1 MPDIAVY
8 PGSFDPIT
16 NGHLD
21 LIQRALKIFDHIN
34 MAVATNAFKKSLFT
48 IEERVEMARESL
60 KEYPNVSVSSFQG
73 LLVKYAR
80 EQKARA
86 ILRGLRAVT
95 DFEYEFQLA
104 MMNRRL
110 EPEIETVFL
119 MTGLRWVFLSSS
131 ILKEAAVHGGN
142 IEGMVPEIVFKKLQE
157 KFETVEEG
165 AIIADLRHRRPG
177 GRHRRGPDQAP
188 ERGVPGGA

>member
-21 LIQRALKIFDHIN
+21 LIQRGLRVFDRIIV
-34 MAVATNAFKKSLFT
+34 AVATNAFKQSLFT
-48 IEERVEMARESL
+48 IEERMEMIRVSL
-60 KEYPNVSVSSFQG
+60 AHQPKVSIDSFEG
-73 LLVKYAR
+73 LLVHYAKR
-80 EQKARA
+80 RNARV

-131 ILKEAAVHGGN
+131 ILKEAAVHGGD
-142 IEGMVPEIVFKKLQE
+142 IEGMVPEIVVRKLKE
-157 KFETVEEG
+157 KFR
-165 AIIADLRHRRPG
+165 LK
-177 GRHRRGPDQAP
+177 
-188 ERGVPGGA
+188 

>member
-1 MPDIAVY
+1 MPDIVVY

-21 LIQRALKIFDHIN
+21 LLQRALRIFDRIIV
-34 MAVATNAFKKSLFT
+34 AVARNPVKESLFT
-48 IEERVEMARESL
+48 IEERMEMIRGSL
-60 KEYPNVSVSSFQG
+60 ADYPQVSIDTFSG

-80 EQKARA
+80 EKKARA

-131 ILKEAAVHGGN
+131 ILKEAAIHGGN
-142 IEGMVPEIVFKKLQE
+142 IEDMVPEIVYHKLRE
-157 KFETVEEG
+157 KFGLV
-165 AIIADLRHRRPG
+165 
-177 GRHRRGPDQAP
+177 
-188 ERGVPGGA
+188 

>member
-16 NGHLD
+16 YGHLD
-21 LIQRALKIFDHIN
+21 LIQRALRIFDRIIV
-34 MAVATNAFKKSLFT
+34 AVASNTFKKSLFT
-48 IEERVEMARESL
+48 IEERMEMIRESL
-60 KEYPNVSVSSFQG
+60 KEYPNVSIDSFQG

-119 MTGLRWVFLSSS
+119 MTGMRWVFLSSS
-131 ILKEAAVHGGN
+131 ILKEAAVHGGD
-142 IEGMVPEIVFKKLQE
+142 IEGMVPEIVVKKLKE
-157 KFETVEEG
+157 KFELLTK
-165 AIIADLRHRRPG
+165 
-177 GRHRRGPDQAP
+177 GR
-188 ERGVPGGA
+188 

>member
-21 LIQRALKIFDHIN
+21 LIQRGLKVFDRIIV
-34 MAVATNAFKKSLFT
+34 AVATNTFKKSIFT
-48 IEERVEMARESL
+48 IEERMEMIRVSL
-60 KEYPNVSVSSFQG
+60 ADQPKVSIDSFEG
-73 LLVKYAR
+73 LLVHYAR
-80 EQKARA
+80 RRNARV

-131 ILKEAAVHGGN
+131 ILKEAAVHGGD
-142 IEGMVPEIVFKKLQE
+142 IEGMVPEIVVRMLKE
-157 KFETVEEG
+157 KFR
-165 AIIADLRHRRPG
+165 LK
-177 GRHRRGPDQAP
+177 
-188 ERGVPGGA
+188 

>member
-21 LIQRALKIFDHIN
+21 LIQRALKIFDHIVV
-34 MAVATNAFKKSLFT
+34 AVATNAFKKSLFS
-48 IEERVEMARESL
+48 IGERMNMARVSL
-60 KEYPNVSVSSFQG
+60 ADYPNVTIDTFDG

-131 ILKEAAVHGGN
+131 ILKEAAIHGGD
-142 IEGMVPEIVFKKLQE
+142 IEGMVPEIVFKKLKE
-157 KFETVEEG
+157 KFELLKKG
-165 AIIADLRHRRPG
+165 
-177 GRHRRGPDQAP
+177 Q
-188 ERGVPGGA
+188 

>member
-21 LIQRALKIFDHIN
+21 LIQRALKIFDHIVV
-34 MAVATNAFKKSLFT
+34 AVATNAFKQSLFT
-48 IEERVEMARESL
+48 IEERMEMIRESL
-60 KEYPNVSVSSFQG
+60 KDYPQTTIDSFEG
-73 LLVKYAR
+73 LLVNYAKR
-80 EQKARA
+80 QKARA

-110 EPEIETVFL
+110 EPEVETVFL

-142 IEGMVPEIVFKKLQE
+142 IEGMVPEIVIQKLRE
-157 KFETVEEG
+157 KFG
-165 AIIADLRHRRPG
+165 QLRK
-177 GRHRRGPDQAP
+177 D
-188 ERGVPGGA
+188 

>member
-21 LIQRALKIFDHIN
+21 LLQRALKIFDRIIV
-34 MAVATNAFKKSLFT
+34 AVAWNPTKQCLFT
-48 IEERVEMARESL
+48 IEERMEMIRVSL
-60 KEYPNVSVSSFQG
+60 QDHPQVSIDTFKG
-73 LLVKYAR
+73 LLVDYAR
-80 EQKARA
+80 EKKARA

-131 ILKEAAVHGGN
+131 ILKEAAIHGGN
-142 IEGMVPEIVFKKLQE
+142 IEGMVPEIVHQKLRE
-157 KFETVEEG
+157 KYG
-165 AIIADLRHRRPG
+165 LDKG
-177 GRHRRGPDQAP
+177 
-188 ERGVPGGA
+188 

>member
-21 LIQRALKIFDHIN
+21 LIQRGLKIFDHIIV
-34 MAVATNAFKKSLFT
+34 AVATNAFKQSLFT
-48 IEERVEMARESL
+48 IEERMEMIRESL
-60 KEYPNVSVSSFQG
+60 KDHPQITIDSFEG
-73 LLVKYAR
+73 LLVNYAKS
-80 EQKARA
+80 QKARA

-110 EPEIETVFL
+110 EPEVETVFL

-142 IEGMVPEIVFKKLQE
+142 IEGMVPEIVVKKLRE
-157 KFETVEEG
+157 KF
-165 AIIADLRHRRPG
+165 AQLRK
-177 GRHRRGPDQAP
+177 D
-188 ERGVPGGA
+188 

>member
-1 MPDIAVY
+1 VPDIAVY

-16 NGHLD
+16 NGHID
-21 LIQRALKIFDHIN
+21 LIQRALRVFDRLIV
-34 MAVATNAFKKSLFT
+34 AVATNAFKKSLFT
-48 IEERVEMARESL
+48 IEERMEMIRVSL
-60 KEYPNVSVSSFQG
+60 EGYPQVSIDSFQG
-73 LLVKYAR
+73 LLVKYAKG
-80 EQKARA
+80 QNARV

-131 ILKEAAVHGGN
+131 ILKEAAIHGGD
-142 IEGMVPEIVFKKLQE
+142 IEGMVPEIVYRKLRE
-157 KFETVEEG
+157 KFG
-165 AIIADLRHRRPG
+165 LS
-177 GRHRRGPDQAP
+177 
-188 ERGVPGGA
+188 

>member
-21 LIQRALKIFDHIN
+21 LLQRALKIFDHIIV
-34 MAVATNAFKKSLFT
+34 AVAWNPTKKCLFT
-48 IEERVEMARESL
+48 IEERMEMIQGSL
-60 KEYPNVSVSSFQG
+60 KDNPQVSIDTFTG
-73 LLVKYAR
+73 LLVNYAR
-80 EQKARA
+80 EKKARA

-110 EPEIETVFL
+110 EPAIETVFL

-131 ILKEAAVHGGN
+131 ILKEAAIHGGN
-142 IEGMVPEIVFKKLQE
+142 IEGMVPEIVYQKLRG
-157 KFETVEEG
+157 KFNLT
-165 AIIADLRHRRPG
+165 
-177 GRHRRGPDQAP
+177 
-188 ERGVPGGA
+188 

>member
-16 NGHLD
+16 NGHMD
-21 LIQRALKIFDHIN
+21 LLQRALKIFDHIIV
-34 MAVATNAFKKSLFT
+34 AVAWNPTKQCLFT
-48 IEERVEMARESL
+48 IEERMEMIRESL
-60 KEYPNVSVSSFQG
+60 KDVPQVSIDTFTG
-73 LLVKYAR
+73 LLVNYAR
-80 EQKARA
+80 NKKARA

-131 ILKEAAVHGGN
+131 ILKEAAIHGGN
-142 IEGMVPEIVFKKLQE
+142 IEGMVPEIVYQNLKK
-157 KFETVEEG
+157 KFNL
-165 AIIADLRHRRPG
+165 A
-177 GRHRRGPDQAP
+177 
-188 ERGVPGGA
+188 

>member
-21 LIQRALKIFDHIN
+21 LIQRALKIFDHIIV
-34 MAVATNAFKKSLFT
+34 AVATNAFKQSLFT
-48 IEERVEMARESL
+48 IEERMEMIRESL
-60 KEYPNVSVSSFQG
+60 KDHPQITIDSFEG
-73 LLVKYAR
+73 LLVNYAKR
-80 EQKARA
+80 QKARA

-110 EPEIETVFL
+110 EPEVETVFL

-142 IEGMVPEIVFKKLQE
+142 IEGMVPEIVVQKLRE
-157 KFETVEEG
+157 KF
-165 AIIADLRHRRPG
+165 AHLRK
-177 GRHRRGPDQAP
+177 D
-188 ERGVPGGA
+188 

>member
-21 LIQRALKIFDHIN
+21 LIQRALKIFDRIIV
-34 MAVATNAFKKSLFT
+34 AVAKNPVKKPLFT
-48 IEERVEMARESL
+48 IEERMEMIRVSL
-60 KEYPNVSVSSFQG
+60 QDHPQVSCDTFDG
-73 LLVKYAR
+73 LLVKYAISR
-80 EQKARA
+80 NARA
-86 ILRGLRAVT
+86 VLRGLRAVT

-110 EPEIETVFL
+110 EPELETVFL

-131 ILKEAAVHGGN
+131 ILKEAAYHGGD
-142 IEGMVPEIVFKKLQE
+142 IQGMVPEIVFEMLKK
-157 KFETVEEG
+157 KFALLKG
-165 AIIADLRHRRPG
+165 
-177 GRHRRGPDQAP
+177 
-188 ERGVPGGA
+188 

>member
-21 LIQRALKIFDHIN
+21 LIQRALKIFDRIIV
-34 MAVATNAFKKSLFT
+34 AVATNAFKKSLFT
-48 IEERVEMARESL
+48 IEERVEMVRESL
-60 KEYPNVSVSSFQG
+60 AVYPMVTIDTFDG
-73 LLVKYAR
+73 LLVNYAKG
-80 EQKARA
+80 QNARA

-110 EPEIETVFL
+110 EPAIETVFL

-131 ILKEAAVHGGN
+131 ILKEAAVHGGD
-142 IEGMVPEIVFKKLQE
+142 IEGMVPENVFHKLKE
-157 KFETVEEG
+157 KFSRE
-165 AIIADLRHRRPG
+165 
-177 GRHRRGPDQAP
+177 
-188 ERGVPGGA
+188 

>member
-21 LIQRALKIFDHIN
+21 LIQRALKIFDHIIL
-34 MAVATNAFKKSLFT
+34 AVATNAFKKSLFT
-48 IEERVEMARESL
+48 IEERMEMARESL
-60 KEYPNVSVSSFQG
+60 KDYPNVTVDTFQG
-73 LLVKYAR
+73 LLVNYAKAK
-80 EQKARA
+80 QARA

-131 ILKEAAVHGGN
+131 ILKEAAIHGGD
-142 IEGMVPEIVFKKLQE
+142 IEGMVPEIVFKKLRE
-157 KFETVEEG
+157 KFER
-165 AIIADLRHRRPG
+165 LR
-177 GRHRRGPDQAP
+177 
-188 ERGVPGGA
+188 ES

>member
-21 LIQRALKIFDHIN
+21 LIQRALKIFDHIVV
-34 MAVATNAFKKSLFT
+34 AVATNAFKKSLFT
-48 IEERVEMARESL
+48 IEERMEMIRGSL
-60 KEYPNVSVSSFQG
+60 ADNPNVSIDSFDG
-73 LLVKYAR
+73 LLVKYAKAR
-80 EQKARA
+80 KARA

-131 ILKEAAVHGGN
+131 ILKEAAIHGGD
-142 IEGMVPEIVFKKLQE
+142 IEGMVPEIVFQKLRE
-157 KFETVEEG
+157 KFEL
-165 AIIADLRHRRPG
+165 LRK
-177 GRHRRGPDQAP
+177 A
-188 ERGVPGGA
+188 

>member
-21 LIQRALKIFDHIN
+21 LIQRALRIFDRIIV
-34 MAVATNAFKKSLFT
+34 AVATNAFKKSLFT
-48 IEERVEMARESL
+48 IEERVEMVRVSL
-60 KEYPNVSVSSFQG
+60 EGNPQISIDTFDG
-73 LLVKYAR
+73 LLVKYAKG
-80 EQKARA
+80 QNARA

-110 EPEIETVFL
+110 EPGVETVFL

-131 ILKEAAVHGGN
+131 ILKEAAVHGGD
-142 IEGMVPEIVFKKLQE
+142 IEGMVPEIVCRKLKE
-157 KFETVEEG
+157 KFGLT
-165 AIIADLRHRRPG
+165 
-177 GRHRRGPDQAP
+177 
-188 ERGVPGGA
+188 

>member
-21 LIQRALKIFDHIN
+21 LIQRGLKIFDHIIV
-34 MAVATNAFKKSLFT
+34 AVATNRFKQSLFT
-48 IEERVEMARESL
+48 IEERMEMVRVSL
-60 KEYPNVSVSSFQG
+60 EGTPNVSIDTFNG
-73 LLVKYAR
+73 LLVEYATR
-80 EQKARA
+80 QNARA

-95 DFEYEFQLA
+95 DFEYEFQLSL
-104 MMNRRL
+104 MNRRL

-119 MTGLRWVFLSSS
+119 MTGLRWIFLSSS

-142 IEGMVPEIVFKKLQE
+142 IEGMVPEIVFQKLKK
-157 KFETVEEG
+157 KFG
-165 AIIADLRHRRPG
+165 YA
-177 GRHRRGPDQAP
+177 
-188 ERGVPGGA
+188 

>member
-21 LIQRALKIFDHIN
+21 LLQRALKIFDHIIV
-34 MAVATNAFKKSLFT
+34 AVATNAFKQSLFT
-48 IEERVEMARESL
+48 IEERLEMVRGSL
-60 KEYPNVSVSSFQG
+60 EGNPGVSIDTFEG
-73 LLVKYAR
+73 LLVNYAKAK
-80 EQKARA
+80 KARA

-131 ILKEAAVHGGN
+131 ILKEAAIHGGD
-142 IEGMVPEIVFKKLQE
+142 IEGMVPEIVYRKLRE
-157 KFETVEEG
+157 KFGLT
-165 AIIADLRHRRPG
+165 
-177 GRHRRGPDQAP
+177 
-188 ERGVPGGA
+188 

>member
-21 LIQRALKIFDHIN
+21 LIRRALKIFDHIIV
-34 MAVATNAFKKSLFT
+34 AVATNAFKQSLFS
-48 IEERVEMARESL
+48 IEERMEMIRESL
-60 KEYPNVSVSSFQG
+60 KDHPRITIDSFEG
-73 LLVKYAR
+73 LLVNYAKR
-80 EQKARA
+80 QKARA

-110 EPEIETVFL
+110 EPEVETVFL

-131 ILKEAAVHGGN
+131 ILKEAAFHGGN
-142 IEGMVPEIVFKKLQE
+142 IEGMVPEIVIKKLQE
-157 KFETVEEG
+157 KFG
-165 AIIADLRHRRPG
+165 QLRK
-177 GRHRRGPDQAP
+177 D
-188 ERGVPGGA
+188 

>member
-21 LIQRALKIFDHIN
+21 LIQRALKIFDHIVV
-34 MAVATNAFKKSLFT
+34 AVATNAFKQSLFT
-48 IEERVEMARESL
+48 IEERMEMIRESL
-60 KEYPNVSVSSFQG
+60 KDYPQTTIDSFEG
-73 LLVKYAR
+73 LLVNYAKR
-80 EQKARA
+80 QKARA

-110 EPEIETVFL
+110 EPEVETVFL

-142 IEGMVPEIVFKKLQE
+142 IEGMVPEIVVKKLRE
-157 KFETVEEG
+157 KF
-165 AIIADLRHRRPG
+165 ARLRKG
-177 GRHRRGPDQAP
+177 
-188 ERGVPGGA
+188 